1 MRITMTM
8 GDRHGVASMLR
19 YDTDPTTTPGA
30 LIRRPNCQNLSPIP
44 GASSG
49 AEPVVTVG
57 PLENAKEIQTDPE
70 SCPLRALRGRY

>member
-8 GDRHGVASMLR
+8 GDRHGVAIMLK
-19 YDTDPTTTPGA
+19 YGTDPTTTPGA

-49 AEPVVTVG
+49 GDPVVTVS
-57 PLENAKEIQTDPE
+57 PLGNAKEIQTDPE
-70 SCPLRALRGRY
+70 SCPLRALHGSH